1 MTYNYTRLRA
11 ASPPLGRQRR
21 LSESSIDYESA
32 SPPASAVRTSVD
44 LLARSAPDTTSI
56 VSMYSSES
64 LAARSAAADAASG
77 GDNDADALRH
87 RLSPPLLLPDPQPL
101 PDPQQQQQ
109 EHEHQQQQLGGA
121 GPGTGNGQESL
132 THLLG
137 PVFHLLKRFIPIC
150 ILLAVKVLYDHRIGI
165 IVTLGLYLSFCYC
178 DKGLRDIIARRV
190 CTVLILLYFYSIQYC
205 TLHPFSISCP
215 FFHSCTD

>member
-1 MTYNYTRLRA
+1 MTFNYARLRA
-11 ASPPLGRQRR
+11 ASPPPGRQRR

-32 SPPASAVRTSVD
+32 SPPASAAKTQVE

-56 VSMYSSES
+56 TSMYSSES
-64 LAARSAAADAASG
+64 LAARSAAADAAAPG
-77 GDNDADALRH
+77 AGVDNDADALRH
-87 RLSPPLLLPDPQPL
+87 RHSPPLLLPDSQPP
-101 PDPQQQQQ
+101 PDPQQQQHEHEH
-109 EHEHQQQQLGGA
+109 EHEHQHQQLGGA
-121 GPGTGNGQESL
+121 GPGAGNGQESL

-165 IVTLGLYLSFCYC
+165 VVTLGLYLSFCYC

-190 CTVLILLYFYSIQYC
+190 CTVLC
-205 TLHPFSISCP
+205 TRFPFLVSSFIRALIR
-215 FFHSCTD
+215 